1 MYIDEYNS
9 DWLSIR
15 FCSTES
21 IYSRIHPD
29 IYFNPDK
36 ENSPRLIY
44 FAKNGRQKINNH
56 EDTKIIVSSDHQSE
70 SRPGLDGT
78 QKHGRVTEQ

>member
-9 DWLSIR
+9 DWLNIR
-15 FCSTES
+15 FCSTKS
-21 IYSRIHPD
+21 IYIRTHPD

-44 FAKNGRQKINNH
+44 FAKNERQK
-56 EDTKIIVSSDHQSE
+56 K
-70 SRPGLDGT
+70 
-78 QKHGRVTEQ
+78 